1 MSGPRGSIPP
11 AGRARAALRRKAIA
25 AILLLG
31 TLPALASLAAPGSA
45 LAAANPTDTLTY
57 MPTEMVHSSWTQPQ
71 VEGFISGLDEYD
83 IGQALLQ
90 MPRFKAKGTLQLPAV
105 ETQMLGVWA
114 AAAASYNATHGTGMT
129 VTAVFNGQPK
139 GKRLNLE
146 LPQTRANVLAAVE
159 SVLATGISGVQLDI
173 EPYPTG
179 PGFLALLE
187 GLDAAFARLGFH
199 GRLSVVAPAELS
211 TWSPSYLRR
220 VSELVDQVDPTFYDS
235 EIESIPAYEE
245 WVEQGLAYYSANAS
259 AHASIVPVI
268 PSYAPDPWHDP
279 KVEDIANATSA
290 LESALASG
298 SRIEGAGIW
307 WWYAFYEERSRH
319 LKTGPDRAAWLAR
332 TVELPFSP

>member
-1 MSGPRGSIPP
+1 M
-11 AGRARAALRRKAIA
+11 
-25 AILLLG
+25 LLLG
-31 TLPALASLAAPGSA
+31 ALPALAAPGSA
-45 LAAANPTDTLTY
+45 LAVANPADTLTY
-57 MPTEMVHSSWTQPQ
+57 MPTEMVHSSWTQAQ
-71 VEGFISGLDEYD
+71 VEGFIAGLGEYD

-90 MPRFKAKGTLQLPAV
+90 MPRFKAKGTLSLPPV
-105 ETQMLGVWA
+105 ESQMLGVWA
-114 AAAASYNATHGTGMT
+114 GAAASYDAAHGTAVT

-159 SVLATGISGVQLDI
+159 SVLATGVSGVQLDI

-179 PGFLALLE
+179 HGFLVLLE
-187 GLDAAFARLGFH
+187 ALDGAFARLGFH
-199 GRLSVVAPAELS
+199 GRLSVVAPAETS

-245 WVEQGLAYYSANAS
+245 WVVQGLAYYSANVS
-259 AHASIVPVI
+259 AHAAIVPVI